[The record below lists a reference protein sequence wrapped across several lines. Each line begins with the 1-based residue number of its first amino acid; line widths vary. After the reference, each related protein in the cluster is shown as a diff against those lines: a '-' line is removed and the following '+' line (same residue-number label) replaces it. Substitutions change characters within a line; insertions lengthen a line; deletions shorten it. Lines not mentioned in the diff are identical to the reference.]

1 MKKNKGFTLIEVIIS
16 IAIISIVG
24 FSVMNM
30 FNTSTKVNRN
40 AKELDYANL
49 KATNTVEKIKNAPLE
64 FTKTMDLR
72 DEAYFKDKQ
81 VVINKEDANRL
92 EKRYAKVIYYDYS
105 WNEVSKKKDAKFKA
119 TVNLTEERFLGE
131 PTSVKPKKY
140 KTNTGKDPTIYGNAD
155 DYLIVTIDIIGADKD
170 TTTNADYETYVLEG
184 YTEETFK
191 KWLFSEDG
199 YKPIFIQKALT
210 REKNPAPSEK
220 VAIQWYNGTKNLG
233 YERLRFYALRDMAK
247 EWQQDYELKKNIGG
261 GAIDG
266 IPYYLKFNNPNKKYN
281 IEVLNCSSKKLDIY
295 ITGNEKST
303 IKNNTKF
310 TSSQGTF
317 STTYLSEGRVYE
329 TKFHGDIIVSS
340 LDNKRILSKLPI
352 NQYRP
357 N

>member
-30 FNTSTKVNRN
+30 FNTSTKVNGN

-92 EKRYAKVIYYDYS
+92 EKRYAKVIYYDYN

-119 TVNLTEERFLGE
+119 TVNLTEERFLGK

-140 KTNTGKDPTIYGNAD
+140 ITNSTKEPTIYGNAT
-155 DYLIVTIDIIGADKD
+155 DYLIIAVNIPKEARTPGI
-170 TTTNADYETYVLEG
+170 NADFETYVLEDF
-184 YTEETFK
+184 TKEKFNE
-191 KWLFSEDG
+191 WLYSEDG
-199 YKPIFIQKALT
+199 YKEIYINRIMNKDGKT
-210 REKNPAPSEK
+210 RKDAQDN
-220 VAIQWYNGTKNLG
+220 YYLTKNMG
-233 YERLRFYALRDMAK
+233 YDTFRLYALRDMQL
-247 EWQQDYELKKNIGG
+247 EWQHDYEVATGVDG
-261 GAIDG
+261 RSIDS
-266 IPYYLKFNNPNKKYN
+266 IPFYLKFNNPNKKYN
-281 IEVLNCSSKKLDIY
+281 IEVLNDCSKKLDIY
-295 ITGNEKST
+295 IVGDETKA
-303 IKNNTKF
+303 IKKNTKF
-310 TSSQGTF
+310 NLAQGTF
-317 STTYLSEGRVYE
+317 STTYLNEGRVYE
-329 TKFHGDIIVSS
+329 TKFHGNVTVSS
-340 LDNKRILSKLPI
+340 VDNKRTLSKLPI